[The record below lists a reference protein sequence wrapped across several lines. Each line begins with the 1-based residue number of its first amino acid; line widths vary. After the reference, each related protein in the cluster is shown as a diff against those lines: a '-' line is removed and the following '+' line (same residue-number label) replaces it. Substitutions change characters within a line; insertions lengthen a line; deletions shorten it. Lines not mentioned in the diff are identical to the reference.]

1 MQQLIQHAQP
11 SRALHEHGVVVFPDY
26 PPYSPDC
33 NPIELIWNQMSHTV
47 NSMSPTSPQQLQDAI
62 EHAWNDISQSA
73 IQSTIDRLPHVLQT
87 IIERE
92 GDR

>member
-1 MQQLIQHAQP
+1 
-11 SRALHEHGVVVFPDY
+11 
-26 PPYSPDC
+26 
-33 NPIELIWNQMSHTV
+33 MSQGLLTHTV
-47 NSMSPTSPQQLQDAI
+47 

-73 IQSTIDRLPHVLQT
+73 IQSTIDRLPRVLQT